1 MAPSDRAAFL
11 GRLRQLFAE
20 MDAAYAHAA
29 ATAGFDCGGCEESC
43 CRSVFHHH
51 TFIEALLLREGL
63 RSLAA
68 HERDEVLATARAV
81 ATAQSAPAAGSGGV
95 HRPMCPLNLEGRC
108 RLYEV
113 RPMICRLHGVA
124 HELHPPGRPVVI
136 GPGCAEYERC
146 RGSARAGERFDRT
159 PFYARLAALESAF
172 RASEGLQRRIKLTV
186 AEMLLA
192 EVLP

>member
-1 MAPSDRAAFL
+1 
-11 GRLRQLFAE
+11 
-20 MDAAYAHAA
+20 
-29 ATAGFDCGGCEESC
+29 
-43 CRSVFHHH
+43 
-51 TFIEALLLREGL
+51 
-63 RSLAA
+63 
-68 HERDEVLATARAV
+68 
-81 ATAQSAPAAGSGGV
+81 
-95 HRPMCPLNLEGRC
+95 MCPLNLAGRC
-108 RLYEV
+108 RLYEF

-159 PFYARLAALESAF
+159 PFYTRLAALESEF
-172 RASEGLQRRIKLTV
+172 RTTEGLQRRIKLTV

>member
-29 ATAGFDCGGCEESC
+29 AAAGFDCRGCEESC

-63 RSLAA
+63 RSLGAGGREA
-68 HERDEVLATARAV
+68 VLSAARAV
-81 ATAQSAPAAGSGGV
+81 AEAQPASAGDPTTP
-95 HRPMCPLNLEGRC
+95 RPMCPLNLAGRC

-124 HELHPPGRPVVI
+124 HEVHPPGRPVVI

-159 PFYARLAALESAF
+159 PFYARLAALESEF

-192 EVLP
+192 EELP

>member
-1 MAPSDRAAFL
+1 MAASDRAAFL
-11 GRLRQLFAE
+11 ERLRRLFAE
-20 MDAAYAHAA
+20 MDEAYARAA
-29 ATAGFDCGGCEESC
+29 AAAGFDCRGCEESC

-51 TFIEALLLREGL
+51 TFVEALLLREGL
-63 RSLAA
+63 RSMEAGG
-68 HERDEVLATARAV
+68 RGEVLSAARTV
-81 ATAQSAPAAGSGGV
+81 AEAQAASTGAPAAP
-95 HRPMCPLNLEGRC
+95 RPMCPLNRAGRC

-124 HELHPPGRPVVI
+124 HELHPPGRPKVI

-146 RGSARAGERFDRT
+146 RGGARAGERFDRT
-159 PFYARLAALESAF
+159 PFYARLAALESEF
-172 RASEGLQRRIKLTV
+172 RTAEGLQRRIKLTV

>member
-20 MDAAYAHAA
+20 MDAAYARAA
-29 ATAGFDCGGCEESC
+29 AAAGFDCRGCEESC

-63 RSLAA
+63 RSL
-68 HERDEVLATARAV
+68 EPGGREEVLVAARTV
-81 ATAQSAPAAGSGGV
+81 ADAQAASAGGSAAP
-95 HRPMCPLNLEGRC
+95 RPMCPLNLAGRC

-159 PFYARLAALESAF
+159 PFYARLAVLESEF
-172 RASEGLQRRIKLTV
+172 RATEGLQRRIKLTV